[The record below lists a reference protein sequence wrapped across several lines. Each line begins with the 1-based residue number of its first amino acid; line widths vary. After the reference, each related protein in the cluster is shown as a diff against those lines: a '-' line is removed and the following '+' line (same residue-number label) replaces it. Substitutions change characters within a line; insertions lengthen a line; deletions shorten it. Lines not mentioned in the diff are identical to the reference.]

1 MAERVYC
8 LYRVSTDKQ
17 VDYNDKSQADIP
29 MQRRECHRFCEKMG
43 WTIVHEE
50 QEDGVSGHKV
60 RAENRDKIQTIKELA
75 KQQSC
80 IIIGKCANHLLRDYD
95 NTVSVYIEAPRAFCV
110 KNVIERLGVTEEE
123 AHRMIHQTDRYRADY
138 YKYYTGGETQTNPV
152 LYDMTLNSDRMG
164 MDKCTELIIQYLKIK
179 LGEDILGK
187 KGTAEN
193 DKALKQL
200 GLFQVK
206 KLNITTMKLV
216 YLSRENT
223 LQSREPIFLLHL
235 VWKSKMNWRKTL

>member
-1 MAERVYC
+1 MDNFVITIARGFGSGGKQIGLALSKQLGIPCYESQILSMASNYSGINKDLFFQVDEKLRGYHLVKR
-8 LYRVSTDKQ
+8 LMKSANKDDIVEPTDKSFISD
-17 VDYNDKSQADIP
+17 VNLYNIQA
-29 MQRRECHRFCEKMG
+29 
-43 WTIVHEE
+43 
-50 QEDGVSGHKV
+50 
-60 RAENRDKIQTIKELA
+60 KIIKELA

-80 IIIGKCANHLLRDYD
+80 IIIGKCANHLLRDYE

-123 AHRMIHQTDRYRADY
+123 AHRMIYQTDRYRADY
-138 YKYYTGGETQTNPV
+138 YKYYTGGETWTNPV

-179 LGEDILGK
+179 LGEDILDK

-200 GLFQVK
+200 GLF
-206 KLNITTMKLV
+206 
-216 YLSRENT
+216 
-223 LQSREPIFLLHL
+223 
-235 VWKSKMNWRKTL
+235 

>member
-1 MAERVYC
+1 MDNFVITIARGFVSGGKQIGLALSKQLGIPCYESQILSMASNYSGINKDLFFQVDEKLRGYHLIKRLMKSANKDDIVEP
-8 LYRVSTDKQ
+8 TDKSFISD
-17 VDYNDKSQADIP
+17 VNLYNIQA
-29 MQRRECHRFCEKMG
+29 
-43 WTIVHEE
+43 
-50 QEDGVSGHKV
+50 
-60 RAENRDKIQTIKELA
+60 KIIKELA

-80 IIIGKCANHLLRDYD
+80 IIIGKCANHLLRDYE

-123 AHRMIHQTDRYRADY
+123 AHRMIYQTDRYRADY
-138 YKYYTGGETQTNPV
+138 YKYYTGGETWTNPV

-179 LGEDILGK
+179 LGEDILDK

-200 GLFQVK
+200 GLF
-206 KLNITTMKLV
+206 
-216 YLSRENT
+216 
-223 LQSREPIFLLHL
+223 
-235 VWKSKMNWRKTL
+235 

>member
-1 MAERVYC
+1 MDNFVITIARGFGSGGKQIGLALSKQLGIPCYESQILSMASNYSGINKDLFFKVDEKLRGYHLIKRLMKSANKDDIVEPTDRSFISDVN
-8 LYRVSTDKQ
+8 LY
-17 VDYNDKSQADIP
+17 NIQA
-29 MQRRECHRFCEKMG
+29 
-43 WTIVHEE
+43 
-50 QEDGVSGHKV
+50 
-60 RAENRDKIQTIKELA
+60 KIIKELA

-80 IIIGKCANHLLRDYD
+80 IIIGKCANHLLRDYE

-123 AHRMIHQTDRYRADY
+123 AHRMIYQTDRYRADY
-138 YKYYTGGETQTNPV
+138 YKYYTGGETWTNPV

-179 LGEDILGK
+179 LGEDILDK

-200 GLFQVK
+200 GLF
-206 KLNITTMKLV
+206 
-216 YLSRENT
+216 
-223 LQSREPIFLLHL
+223 
-235 VWKSKMNWRKTL
+235 

>member
-1 MAERVYC
+1 MASNYSGINKDLFFQVDEKLRGYHLIKRLMKSENKDDIVEP
-8 LYRVSTDKQ
+8 TDKSFISD
-17 VDYNDKSQADIP
+17 VNLYNIQA
-29 MQRRECHRFCEKMG
+29 
-43 WTIVHEE
+43 
-50 QEDGVSGHKV
+50 
-60 RAENRDKIQTIKELA
+60 KIIKELA

-123 AHRMIHQTDRYRADY
+123 AHRMIYQTDRYRADY
-138 YKYYTGGETQTNPV
+138 YKYYTGGETWTNPV

-200 GLFQVK
+200 GLF
-206 KLNITTMKLV
+206 
-216 YLSRENT
+216 
-223 LQSREPIFLLHL
+223 
-235 VWKSKMNWRKTL
+235 

>member
-1 MAERVYC
+1 MDNFVITIARGFGSGGKQIGLALSKQLGIPCYESQILSMASNYSGINKDLFFQVDEKLRGYHLIKRLMKSENKDDIVEP
-8 LYRVSTDKQ
+8 TDKSFISD
-17 VDYNDKSQADIP
+17 VNLYIIQA
-29 MQRRECHRFCEKMG
+29 
-43 WTIVHEE
+43 
-50 QEDGVSGHKV
+50 
-60 RAENRDKIQTIKELA
+60 KIIKELA

-123 AHRMIHQTDRYRADY
+123 AHRMIYQTDRYRADY
-138 YKYYTGGETQTNPV
+138 YKYYTGGETWTNPV

-200 GLFQVK
+200 GLF
-206 KLNITTMKLV
+206 
-216 YLSRENT
+216 
-223 LQSREPIFLLHL
+223 
-235 VWKSKMNWRKTL
+235 

>member
-1 MAERVYC
+1 MDNFVITIARGFGSGGKQIGLALSKQLGIPCYESQILSMASNYSGINKDLFFQVDEKLRGYHLIKRLMKSANKDDIVEP
-8 LYRVSTDKQ
+8 TDKSFISD
-17 VDYNDKSQADIP
+17 VNLYNIQA
-29 MQRRECHRFCEKMG
+29 
-43 WTIVHEE
+43 
-50 QEDGVSGHKV
+50 
-60 RAENRDKIQTIKELA
+60 KIIKELA

-123 AHRMIHQTDRYRADY
+123 AHRMIYQTDRYRADY
-138 YKYYTGGETQTNPV
+138 YKYYTGGETWTNPV

-193 DKALKQL
+193 DKELKQL
-200 GLFQVK
+200 GLF
-206 KLNITTMKLV
+206 
-216 YLSRENT
+216 
-223 LQSREPIFLLHL
+223 
-235 VWKSKMNWRKTL
+235 

>member
-1 MAERVYC
+1 MDNFVITIARGFGSGGKQIGLALSKQIGIPCYESQILSMASNYSGINKDLFFQVDEKLRGYHLIKRLMKSANKDDIVEP
-8 LYRVSTDKQ
+8 TDKSFISD
-17 VDYNDKSQADIP
+17 VNLYNIQA
-29 MQRRECHRFCEKMG
+29 
-43 WTIVHEE
+43 
-50 QEDGVSGHKV
+50 
-60 RAENRDKIQTIKELA
+60 KIIKELA

-123 AHRMIHQTDRYRADY
+123 AHRMIYQTDRYRADY
-138 YKYYTGGETQTNPV
+138 YKYYTGGETWTNPV

-200 GLFQVK
+200 GLF
-206 KLNITTMKLV
+206 
-216 YLSRENT
+216 
-223 LQSREPIFLLHL
+223 
-235 VWKSKMNWRKTL
+235 

>member
-1 MAERVYC
+1 MDNFVITIARGFGSGGKQIGLALSKQLGIPCYESQILSMASNYSGINKDLFFQVDEKLRGYHLIKRLMKSANKDDIVEP
-8 LYRVSTDKQ
+8 TDKSFISD
-17 VDYNDKSQADIP
+17 VNLYNIQA
-29 MQRRECHRFCEKMG
+29 
-43 WTIVHEE
+43 
-50 QEDGVSGHKV
+50 
-60 RAENRDKIQTIKELA
+60 KIIKELA

-80 IIIGKCANHLLRDYD
+80 IIIGKCANHLLRDYE

-123 AHRMIHQTDRYRADY
+123 AHRMIYQTDRYRADY
-138 YKYYTGGETQTNPV
+138 YKYYTGGETWTNPV

-179 LGEDILGK
+179 LGDDILVK

-200 GLFQVK
+200 GLF
-206 KLNITTMKLV
+206 
-216 YLSRENT
+216 
-223 LQSREPIFLLHL
+223 
-235 VWKSKMNWRKTL
+235 

>member
-1 MAERVYC
+1 MDNFVITIARGFGSGGKQIGLALSKQLGIPCYESQILSMASNYSGINKDLFFQVDEKLRGYHLIKRLMKSANKDDIVEP
-8 LYRVSTDKQ
+8 TDKSFISD
-17 VDYNDKSQADIP
+17 VNLYNIQA
-29 MQRRECHRFCEKMG
+29 
-43 WTIVHEE
+43 
-50 QEDGVSGHKV
+50 
-60 RAENRDKIQTIKELA
+60 KIIKELA

-80 IIIGKCANHLLRDYD
+80 IIIGKCANHLLRDYE

-123 AHRMIHQTDRYRADY
+123 AHRMIYQTDRYRADY
-138 YKYYTGGETQTNPV
+138 YKYYTGGETWTNPV
-152 LYDMTLNSDRMG
+152 LYDMALNSDRMG

-200 GLFQVK
+200 GLF
-206 KLNITTMKLV
+206 
-216 YLSRENT
+216 
-223 LQSREPIFLLHL
+223 
-235 VWKSKMNWRKTL
+235 

>member
-1 MAERVYC
+1 MENFVITIARGFGSGGKQIGLALSKQLGIPCYESQILSMASNYSGINKDLFFQVDEKLRGYHLIKRLMKSANKDDIVEP
-8 LYRVSTDKQ
+8 TDKSFISD
-17 VDYNDKSQADIP
+17 VNLYNIQA
-29 MQRRECHRFCEKMG
+29 
-43 WTIVHEE
+43 
-50 QEDGVSGHKV
+50 
-60 RAENRDKIQTIKELA
+60 KIIKELA

-80 IIIGKCANHLLRDYD
+80 IIIGKCANHLLRDYE

-123 AHRMIHQTDRYRADY
+123 AHRMIYQTDRYRADY
-138 YKYYTGGETQTNPV
+138 YKYYTGGETWTNPV

-179 LGEDILGK
+179 LGEDILDK

-200 GLFQVK
+200 GLF
-206 KLNITTMKLV
+206 
-216 YLSRENT
+216 
-223 LQSREPIFLLHL
+223 
-235 VWKSKMNWRKTL
+235 

>member
-1 MAERVYC
+1 MDNFVITIARGFGSGGKQIGLALSKQLGIPCYESQILSMASNYSGINKDLFFQVDEKLRGYHLIKRLMKSANKDDIVEP
-8 LYRVSTDKQ
+8 TDKSFISD
-17 VDYNDKSQADIP
+17 VNLYNIQA
-29 MQRRECHRFCEKMG
+29 
-43 WTIVHEE
+43 
-50 QEDGVSGHKV
+50 
-60 RAENRDKIQTIKELA
+60 KIIKELA

-80 IIIGKCANHLLRDYD
+80 IIIGKCANHLLRDYE

-123 AHRMIHQTDRYRADY
+123 AHRMIYQTDRYRADY
-138 YKYYTGGETQTNPV
+138 YKYYTGGETWTNPV

-164 MDKCTELIIQYLKIK
+164 MDKCTELIIQYLKVK

-200 GLFQVK
+200 GLF
-206 KLNITTMKLV
+206 
-216 YLSRENT
+216 
-223 LQSREPIFLLHL
+223 
-235 VWKSKMNWRKTL
+235 

>member
-1 MAERVYC
+1 MDNFVITIARGFGSGGKQIGLALSKQLGIPCYESQILSMASNYSGINKDLFFQVDEKLRGYHLIKRLMKSENKDDIVEP
-8 LYRVSTDKQ
+8 TDKSFISD
-17 VDYNDKSQADIP
+17 VNLYNIQA
-29 MQRRECHRFCEKMG
+29 
-43 WTIVHEE
+43 
-50 QEDGVSGHKV
+50 
-60 RAENRDKIQTIKELA
+60 KIIKELA

-123 AHRMIHQTDRYRADY
+123 AHRMIYQTDRYRADY
-138 YKYYTGGETQTNPV
+138 YKYYTGGETWTNPV

-200 GLFQVK
+200 GLF
-206 KLNITTMKLV
+206 
-216 YLSRENT
+216 
-223 LQSREPIFLLHL
+223 
-235 VWKSKMNWRKTL
+235 

>member
-1 MAERVYC
+1 MDNFVITIARGFGSGGKQIGLALSKQLGIPCYESQILSMASNYSGINKDLFFQVDEKLRGYHLIKRLMKSANKDDIVEP
-8 LYRVSTDKQ
+8 TDKSFISD
-17 VDYNDKSQADIP
+17 VNLYNIQA
-29 MQRRECHRFCEKMG
+29 
-43 WTIVHEE
+43 
-50 QEDGVSGHKV
+50 
-60 RAENRDKIQTIKELA
+60 KIIKELA

-80 IIIGKCANHLLRDYD
+80 IIIGKCANHLLRDYE

-123 AHRMIHQTDRYRADY
+123 AHRMIYQTDRYHADY
-138 YKYYTGGETQTNPV
+138 YKYYTGGETWTNPV

-179 LGEDILGK
+179 LGEDILDK

-200 GLFQVK
+200 GLF
-206 KLNITTMKLV
+206 
-216 YLSRENT
+216 
-223 LQSREPIFLLHL
+223 
-235 VWKSKMNWRKTL
+235 

>member
-1 MAERVYC
+1 MDNFVITIARGFGSGGKQIGLALSKQLGIPCYESQILSMASNYSGINKDLFFQVDEKLRGYHLIKRLMKSANKDDIVEP
-8 LYRVSTDKQ
+8 TDKSFISD
-17 VDYNDKSQADIP
+17 VNLYNIQA
-29 MQRRECHRFCEKMG
+29 KM
-43 WTIVHEE
+43 
-50 QEDGVSGHKV
+50 
-60 RAENRDKIQTIKELA
+60 IKELA

-80 IIIGKCANHLLRDYD
+80 IIIGKCANHLLRDYE

-123 AHRMIHQTDRYRADY
+123 AHRMIYQTDRYRADY
-138 YKYYTGGETQTNPV
+138 YKYYTGGETWTNPV

-179 LGEDILGK
+179 LGEDILDK

-200 GLFQVK
+200 SLF
-206 KLNITTMKLV
+206 
-216 YLSRENT
+216 
-223 LQSREPIFLLHL
+223 
-235 VWKSKMNWRKTL
+235 

>member
-1 MAERVYC
+1 MDNFVITIARGFGSGGKQIGLALSKQLGIPCYESQILSMASNYSGINKDLFFQVDEKLRGYHLIKRLMKSANKDDIVEP
-8 LYRVSTDKQ
+8 TDKSFISD
-17 VDYNDKSQADIP
+17 VNLYNIQA
-29 MQRRECHRFCEKMG
+29 
-43 WTIVHEE
+43 
-50 QEDGVSGHKV
+50 
-60 RAENRDKIQTIKELA
+60 KIIKELA

-80 IIIGKCANHLLRDYD
+80 IIIGKCANHLLRDYE

-123 AHRMIHQTDRYRADY
+123 AHRMIYQTDRYRADY
-138 YKYYTGGETQTNPV
+138 YKYYTGGETWTNPV

-179 LGEDILGK
+179 LGEDILDK

-200 GLFQVK
+200 VCF
-206 KLNITTMKLV
+206 
-216 YLSRENT
+216 R
-223 LQSREPIFLLHL
+223 
-235 VWKSKMNWRKTL
+235 

>member
-1 MAERVYC
+1 MDNFVITIARGFGSGGKQIGLALSKQLGIPCYESQILSMASNYSGINKDLFFQVDEKLRGYHLIKRLMKSANKDDIVEP
-8 LYRVSTDKQ
+8 TDKSFISD
-17 VDYNDKSQADIP
+17 VNLYNIQA
-29 MQRRECHRFCEKMG
+29 
-43 WTIVHEE
+43 
-50 QEDGVSGHKV
+50 
-60 RAENRDKIQTIKELA
+60 KIIKELA

-123 AHRMIHQTDRYRADY
+123 AHRMIYQTDRYRADY
-138 YKYYTGGETQTNPV
+138 YKYYTGGETWTNPV
-152 LYDMTLNSDRMG
+152 LYDMTFNSDRMG

-179 LGEDILGK
+179 LGEDILDK

-200 GLFQVK
+200 GLF
-206 KLNITTMKLV
+206 
-216 YLSRENT
+216 
-223 LQSREPIFLLHL
+223 
-235 VWKSKMNWRKTL
+235 

>member
-1 MAERVYC
+1 MDNFVITIARGFGSGGKQIGLALSKQLGIPCYESQILSMASNYSGINKDLFFKVDEKLRGYHLIKRLMKSANKDDIVEPTDRSFISDVN
-8 LYRVSTDKQ
+8 LY
-17 VDYNDKSQADIP
+17 NIQA
-29 MQRRECHRFCEKMG
+29 
-43 WTIVHEE
+43 
-50 QEDGVSGHKV
+50 
-60 RAENRDKIQTIKELA
+60 KIIKELA

-123 AHRMIHQTDRYRADY
+123 AHRMIYQTDRYRADY
-138 YKYYTGGETQTNPV
+138 YKYYTGGETWTNLV

-179 LGEDILGK
+179 LGEDILDK

-200 GLFQVK
+200 GLF
-206 KLNITTMKLV
+206 
-216 YLSRENT
+216 
-223 LQSREPIFLLHL
+223 
-235 VWKSKMNWRKTL
+235 